1 MQIAVLGTGIVGET
15 LADKLVAVGHDVFM
29 GSRTT
34 GNAKAV
40 AWAARHEARAGHGTF
55 ADAAA
60 LGDVVVNATSGMASL
75 AVLEAA
81 GASNL
86 DGKVL
91 VDVSNPLDF
100 SNGFPPSLS
109 VCNTD
114 SLGEQIQRA
123 FPNARVVKA
132 LNTVTAAVMV
142 DPGQLAGVSDLFI
155 AGDDGDAKAVVVGL
169 LGQFGWPESHVRDL
183 GGITAARGTEMYLPL
198 WLNVIAAVGTPTFN
212 ITLVEA
218 RQ

>member
-1 MQIAVLGTGIVGET
+1 MRVAVLGTGSVGT
-15 LADKLVAVGHDVFM
+15 TVADKLVAVGHDVSM
-29 GSRTT
+29 GSRTPDNE
-34 GNAKAV
+34 NAR
-40 AWAARHEARAGHGTF
+40 AWASRHGSRVSHGTF

-60 LGDVVVNATSGMASL
+60 FGEVVINATSGMGSIA
-75 AVLEAA
+75 ALEAA

-91 VDVSNPLDF
+91 LDISNPLDF

-123 FPNARVVKA
+123 FPAARIVKA

-142 DPGQLAGVSDLFI
+142 DPGRLAGPSDLFV
-155 AGDDGDAKAVVVGL
+155 AGDDRDAKAVVVGL
-169 LGQFGWPESHVRDL
+169 LGQFGWPEAQIRDL
-183 GGITAARGTEMYLPL
+183 GGIAAARSTEMYLPL
-198 WLNVIAAVGTPTFN
+198 WLSVIGVVGTPVFN
-212 ITLVEA
+212 ITLVQE
-218 RQ
+218 RL

>member
-1 MQIAVLGTGIVGET
+1 MKIAVLGTGIVGET

-34 GNAKAV
+34 GNDKAV

-55 ADAAA
+55 ADSAAF
-60 LGDVVVNATSGMASL
+60 GDVVVNATSGMASL

-81 GASNL
+81 GAPNL
-86 DGKVL
+86 DDKVL

-100 SNGFPPSLS
+100 GNGFPPTLS

-114 SLGEQIQRA
+114 SIGEQIQRA

-142 DPGQLAGVSDLFI
+142 DPGQLAGASDLFI

-183 GGITAARGTEMYLPL
+183 GGIAAARGTEMYLPL
-198 WLNVIAAVGTPTFN
+198 WLSVMAAVGTPTFN